1 MHAMFIRTKPIANSS
16 RKRVQICACQR
27 IGGKVKQKVIR
38 HVGIADNDSHL
49 DELRKL
55 AEVLLQKLK
64 KEQAGP
70 TLFDFLEI
78 PETQPAPASEE
89 RLELEPPPAPSK
101 SAPGSLVA
109 IESMREERRVVDG
122 FHEIFGTL
130 FNQLGFNAILK
141 GKHKEILRD
150 VVLARIAHPAS
161 KAATQQILA
170 ADFGRE
176 IELDRIYRMMDSLL
190 EQKDIAQKTV
200 FLATEQCCFGKVDL
214 MLFDVT
220 TLYFESTNDDE
231 LRQFG
236 YSKDQ
241 KFHTT
246 QVVLALATASNGLPI
261 GYRLFPGNTADVS
274 TLVTAI
280 QEWKK
285 IIPIGEVRIVADR
298 AMMTEKNLKFLEEQ
312 NIQYVVAAKL
322 KKQAPKITEQILNS
336 NRAQSGVV
344 LDQRTGQR
352 RLVVTF
358 NTDRSRKDANDRNRI
373 LEKIEKKIGK
383 GKNAKKLVSNSGYQK
398 YVSCKGDSQL
408 FVDPEK
414 IAQDAVWDGFHGI
427 ITNCVDASTEE
438 LLSQYKRLWVI
449 EESFRLHKHTL
460 SLRPIYHFKPERV
473 EAHILICYLAFALMR
488 HLEFRVALQQEKIS
502 MTDMRTALWRVQS
515 SYLREEGTENRYCLP
530 SALSVTARKLYQT
543 MGIKRVQV
551 AKKM

>member
-1 MHAMFIRTKPIANSS
+1 MAYMFIRTKPIANSS
-16 RKRVQICACQR
+16 RKRVQICASHR
-27 IGGKVKQKVIR
+27 VGDKVKQKVVR
-38 HVGIADNDSHL
+38 HVGIADNDTHL
-49 DELRKL
+49 DELRNL
-55 AEVLLQKLK
+55 AEVLLKKLK
-64 KEQAGP
+64 KEQIGP
-70 TLFDFLEI
+70 TLFDL
-78 PETQPAPASEE
+78 PEFAEKQSVFTTKEPQLSPQPKI
-89 RLELEPPPAPSK
+89 EPPV
-101 SAPGSLVA
+101 SLVS

-122 FHEIFGTL
+122 FHEVFGTL
-130 FNQLGFNAILK
+130 FNHLGFNSILK
-141 GKHKEILRD
+141 GKHKEVLRD
-150 VVLARIAHPAS
+150 VILARIAHPAS

-176 IELDRIYRMMDSLL
+176 VELDRIYRMMDALL
-190 EQKDIAQKTV
+190 EQKEAAQKTV
-200 FLATEQCCFGKVDL
+200 FFATEQCCFGKIDL

-220 TLYFESTNDDE
+220 TLYFESTDDDE

-274 TLVTAI
+274 TLITAI

-298 AMMTEKNLKFLEEQ
+298 AMMTEKNLQFLEEQ
-312 NIQYVVAAKL
+312 KIQYVVAAKL
-322 KKQAPKITEQILNS
+322 RKQASNIKEQILGS
-336 NRAQSGVV
+336 CKDKSGVV
-344 LDQRTGQR
+344 LDQRIDQR

-358 NTDRSRKDANDRNRI
+358 CANRQKKDASDRNRI
-373 LEKIEKKIGK
+373 LQKIDKKIGK

-398 YVSCKGDSQL
+398 YLSCTGESRL
-408 FVDPEK
+408 FLDAEK
-414 IAQDAVWDGFHGI
+414 IARDAAWDGLHGV
-427 ITNCVDASTEE
+427 ITNCTDASAEE
-438 LLSQYKRLWVI
+438 LLSQYRGLWII

-488 HLEFRVALQQEKIS
+488 HLEFRVALQQEKVS
-502 MTDMRTALWRVQS
+502 MNEMRAALWRVQS
-515 SYLREEGTENRYCLP
+515 SYLREDDTENRYRLP
-530 SALSVTARKLYQT
+530 SAMSVIARKLYQV
-543 MGIKRVQV
+543 MGIKRTQT

>member
-1 MHAMFIRTKPIANSS
+1 MLAMFIRTKPITNSS
-16 RKRVQICACQR
+16 RKRVQICASR
-27 IGGKVKQKVIR
+27 RVGDKVKQKVIR

-49 DELRKL
+49 GELKKL
-55 AEVLLQKLK
+55 AEVLLKKLE
-64 KEQAGP
+64 KEKTGP
-70 TLFDFLEI
+70 TLFDLSELA
-78 PETQPAPASEE
+78 EKQPVATTEE
-89 RLELEPPPAPSK
+89 QTLPTPQQKTEPTV
-101 SAPGSLVA
+101 SLVA

-130 FNQLGFNAILK
+130 FNQLGFNSILK
-141 GKHKEILRD
+141 GKHKDVLRD
-150 VVLARIAHPAS
+150 VILARIAHPAS

-176 IELDRIYRMMDSLL
+176 VELDRIYRMMDALL
-190 EQKDIAQKTV
+190 ERKETAQKTV
-200 FLATEQCCFGKVDL
+200 FLATEQCCFGKIDL

-220 TLYFESTNDDE
+220 TLYFESTSEDE

-241 KFHTT
+241 KFHST

-274 TLVTAI
+274 TLITAI

-285 IIPIGEVRIVADR
+285 IIPIGEVRIIADR
-298 AMMTEKNLKFLEEQ
+298 AMMTEKNLQFLEEQ
-312 NIQYVVAAKL
+312 QIQYVVAAKL
-322 KKQAPKITEQILNS
+322 KKQAPNVREQILN
-336 NRAQSGVV
+336 AGKDKSGVV
-344 LDQRTGQR
+344 LNHRIGQR

-358 NTDRSRKDANDRNRI
+358 CTERQKKDVKDRSRI
-373 LEKIEKKIGK
+373 LQKIDKKIGK

-398 YVSCKGDSQL
+398 YLTCTGESKL
-408 FVDPEK
+408 FLDPEK
-414 IAQDAVWDGFHGI
+414 IAKDAVWDGLHGV
-427 ITNCVDASTEE
+427 ITNCVDSSAEE
-438 LLSQYKRLWVI
+438 LLSQYRRLWVI

-488 HLEFRVALQQEKIS
+488 HLEFRVALQQEQIS
-502 MTDMRTALWRVQS
+502 INEIRAALWRVQS
-515 SYLREEGTENRYCLP
+515 SYLREDGSENRYCLP
-530 SALSVTARKLYQT
+530 SATSVIARKLYQV
-543 MGIKRVQV
+543 MGIKRTQT

>member
-1 MHAMFIRTKPIANSS
+1 MLAMFIRTKPISNSS
-16 RKRVQICACQR
+16 RKRVQICACHR
-27 IGGKVKQKVIR
+27 VGDKVKQKVIR

-49 DELRKL
+49 DELRNL
-55 AEVLLQKLK
+55 AEVLLKKLK
-64 KEQAGP
+64 EEQEGP
-70 TLFDFLEI
+70 TLFDLSELTEKQHVTTEEALT
-78 PETQPAPASEE
+78 PPQLKTEASI
-89 RLELEPPPAPSK
+89 
-101 SAPGSLVA
+101 SLVA

-130 FNQLGFNAILK
+130 FSQLGFNSILK
-141 GKHKEILRD
+141 GKHKEVLRD

-176 IELDRIYRMMDSLL
+176 VELDRIYRMMDALL
-190 EQKDIAQKTV
+190 EQKEAAQKTV
-200 FLATEQCCFGKVDL
+200 FCATEQCCFGKIDL

-220 TLYFESTNDDE
+220 TLYFESTDDDE

-241 KFHTT
+241 KFHST

-274 TLVTAI
+274 TLIIAI

-298 AMMTEKNLKFLEEQ
+298 AMMTEKNLQFLEEQ
-312 NIQYVVAAKL
+312 KIQYVVAAKL
-322 KKQAPKITEQILNS
+322 KKQVPDIRKQILNAS
-336 NRAQSGVV
+336 RDKSGVV
-344 LDQRTGQR
+344 LDQHIGQR

-358 NTDRSRKDANDRNRI
+358 STDRQKKDASDRDRI
-373 LEKIEKKIGK
+373 LQKIEKKIGK

-398 YVSCKGDSQL
+398 YLSCTGESKL
-408 FVDPEK
+408 FVDIEK
-414 IAQDAVWDGFHGI
+414 IAQDAAWDGLHGV
-427 ITNCVDASTEE
+427 ITNCSDASAEE
-438 LLSQYKRLWVI
+438 LLSQYRRLWVI
-449 EESFRLHKHTL
+449 EESFRLHKHAL

-502 MTDMRTALWRVQS
+502 MNEMRAALWRVQS
-515 SYLREEGTENRYCLP
+515 SYLMEDGTENKYRLP
-530 SALSVTARKLYQT
+530 SAMSVTARKLYHV
-543 MGIKRVQV
+543 MGIKRTQT
-551 AKKM
+551 ARKM